1 MARRLYAELSNGA
14 FTKEAYVDD
23 RGHSCI
29 MRFNLTL
36 PELGIQLQ
44 FGRTTEA
51 VNQGGLYV
59 KGRKLTCEPK
69 PTGKGMKTQSPLMG
83 Q

>member
-1 MARRLYAELSNGA
+1 MARRLDAELSNGA
-14 FTKEAYVDD
+14 LTKEAYVDD

-36 PELGIQLQ
+36 PELGMQLQ

-51 VNQGGLYV
+51 VNQGGL
-59 KGRKLTCEPK
+59 
-69 PTGKGMKTQSPLMG
+69 
-83 Q
+83 